1 MPVPGNTVYKDE
13 LSDMYVNETP
23 KYDNVT
29 TRLCKGRRKCVV
41 TEENPEDILKFVFPE
56 EVLSLANNRNFLG
69 VDHKKNISAGE

>member
-1 MPVPGNTVYKDE
+1 MTYVTEY
-13 LSDMYVNETP
+13 DMVNETP

-41 TEENPEDILKFVFPE
+41 TEENPEDISKFVFPE
-56 EVLSLANNRNFLG
+56 EVLSLGNNPTFLR